1 MNSYPPDDWQAQR
14 IQLLTEELHTAH
26 ATIERLKRRPAFN
39 LRALCLAVLFGWLG
53 MPFLVA
59 ITFESLLPTPVR
71 NVLTAA
77 NAAYS
82 DLALGLQ
89 CRRRNVP

>member
-1 MNSYPPDDWQAQR
+1 MNSYPSDDGQARHLQR
-14 IQLLTEELHTAH
+14 LTEELYTAH
-26 ATIERLKRRPAFN
+26 ATIERLKRRPAFG
-39 LRALCLAVLFGWLG
+39 LQTLCLAVLFGWLL

-59 ITFESLLPTPVR
+59 ITFHSLLPTPVR
-71 NVLTAA
+71 NFVTAA

-89 CRRRNVP
+89 CRRRNLP